1 MRIVTRKKRRPPSGV
16 AAFTILEVMIA
27 LAIFFGC
34 VFGILALVSQ
44 SLSSAR
50 ALRAVSMDARS
61 AIAMIS
67 MTNRLYEGPI
77 PPEIVFAY
85 EKENP
90 GFILA
95 GEVFEAETNGLFRI
109 VFTVG
114 GVTSGSQKAVT
125 MTDEILL
132 FRPLSPQQSGIQVP
146 RR

>member
-1 MRIVTRKKRRPPSGV
+1 MRITYDKVTGQSRGV

-90 GFILA
+90 DYRLM

-109 VFTVG
+109 VFTVE
-114 GVTSGSQKAVT
+114 GVTSGSQKPVA

-132 FRPLSPQQSGIQVP
+132 FRPLSPQQSRIQVP
-146 RR
+146 GR